1 MQPERMEFPANPGR
15 SSTQAAV
22 SFDLSQVYVHLGLGA
37 RAETLPDF
45 TWSEE
50 YLRRY
55 EADHEADGD
64 EGRLVMIGPEE
75 ATWTSWERHPAG
87 DEVVVALSGHQTLIQ
102 DLDGKQHRIELRAGQ
117 AVINPRGIWHTA
129 DVHEPGSVLF
139 ITPGRGT
146 EHRPR

>member
-1 MQPERMEFPANPGR
+1 MPPEDREPFPANPG
-15 SSTQAAV
+15 SSPAPA
-22 SFDLSQVYVHLGLGA
+22 SFDLSRVYVHLGLGA

-55 EADHEADGD
+55 QADHESDGD
-64 EGRLVMIGPEE
+64 DGRLVMIGPEE

-87 DEVVVALSGHQTLIQ
+87 DEVVVALSGHSTLIQ
-102 DLDGKQHRIELRAGQ
+102 EAEGGLRRIELRAGQ
-117 AVINPRGIWHTA
+117 AVINPRGVWHTV
-129 DVHEPGSVLF
+129 DVHEPGSALF

>member
-1 MQPERMEFPANPGR
+1 MESPPPNPGP
-15 SSTQAAV
+15 SPAPAAAR
-22 SFDLSQVYVHLGLGA
+22 FDLSQVYVHLGLGA

-64 EGRLVMIGPEE
+64 EGRLVMTGPEE

-102 DLDGKQHRIELRAGQ
+102 EVDGKQHRIERACG
-117 AVINPRGIWHTA
+117 ASSCRLPPRRA
-129 DVHEPGSVLF
+129 RPSPRSR
-139 ITPGRGT
+139 PGRSGAG
-146 EHRPR
+146 RRARWPPRRS

>member
-1 MQPERMEFPANPGR
+1 MEPAPAQHR
-15 SSTQAAV
+15 SSAV
-22 SFDLSQVYVHLGLGA
+22 SAGFSLSEIYVHLGLGA

-45 TWSEE
+45 TWSPES
-50 YLRRY
+50 LARY

-64 EGRLVMIGPEE
+64 EGRLVLIGPAET
-75 ATWTSWERHPAG
+75 TWTSWERHPAG
-87 DEVVVALSGHQTLIQ
+87 DEVVVVLSGRQTLIQ
-102 DLDGKQHRIELRAGQ
+102 EIDGRHHRIELHAGQ
-117 AVINPRGIWHTA
+117 AAINGRGVWHTA

>member
-1 MQPERMEFPANPGR
+1 MCPVVFQRLDVSR
-15 SSTQAAV
+15 S
-22 SFDLSQVYVHLGLGA
+22 
-37 RAETLPDF
+37 RAWLVLWSPSEPNCLPDF

-55 EADHEADGD
+55 EADHESDGD
-64 EGRLVMIGPEE
+64 EGRLVMIGPAQE
-75 ATWTSWERHPAG
+75 TWTSWERHPAG

-102 DLDGKQHRIELRAGQ
+102 EIDGTQHRIELHAGQ
-117 AVINPRGIWHTA
+117 AVINPRGVWHTA
-129 DVHEPGSVLF
+129 DVHKPGSALF

>member
-1 MQPERMEFPANPGR
+1 MESPPPNPGP
-15 SSTQAAV
+15 SPAPAAAR
-22 SFDLSQVYVHLGLGA
+22 FDLSQVYVHLGLGA

-64 EGRLVMIGPEE
+64 EGRLVMIGPEQ

-102 DLDGKQHRIELRAGQ
+102 EVDGSPRTATARTRGAPPRRNTATTSAYGWSSLTDTEV
-117 AVINPRGIWHTA
+117 AVA
-129 DVHEPGSVLF
+129 EQV
-139 ITPGRGT
+139 
-146 EHRPR
+146 

>member
-1 MQPERMEFPANPGR
+1 M
-15 SSTQAAV
+15 

-45 TWSEE
+45 SWSEE

-55 EADHEADGD
+55 EADHEADGG

-87 DEVVVALSGHQTLIQ
+87 DEVVASIY
-102 DLDGKQHRIELRAGQ
+102 
-117 AVINPRGIWHTA
+117 
-129 DVHEPGSVLF
+129 PGD
-139 ITPGRGT
+139 
-146 EHRPR
+146 H